1 MNHEQVLKEIM
12 SFYGF
17 KTKKRF
23 QEKIRELL
31 YSTEPGAIIQQE
43 ESLLLHDLLKLHPQ
57 YKNRNASYFTVSI
70 DSQYKTKHFSF
81 CDRDTLHTIG
91 ISYLTCIKGRVMN

>member
-1 MNHEQVLKEIM
+1 MNHEQELREIM

-17 KTKKRF
+17 KTKKRL

-43 ESLLLHDLLKLHPQ
+43 DSLILHDVLKLHAQ
-57 YKNRNASYFTVSI
+57 YKNCNASYFIVSI
-70 DSQYKTKHFSF
+70 DSQYKT
-81 CDRDTLHTIG
+81 
-91 ISYLTCIKGRVMN
+91 